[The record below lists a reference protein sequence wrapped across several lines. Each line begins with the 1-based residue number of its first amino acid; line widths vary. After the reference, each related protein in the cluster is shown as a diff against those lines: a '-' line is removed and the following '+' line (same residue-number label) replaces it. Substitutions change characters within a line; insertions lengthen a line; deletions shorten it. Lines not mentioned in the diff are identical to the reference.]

1 MRSSGSSFAPCRVGP
16 GDGACRG
23 RGRRVGQ
30 GTDDL
35 RDRVAARRAK
45 ARERDARGRV
55 VLEVQGAGRAQ
66 DRRRVGDGAVAGAE
80 RVRQA
85 PVGRRC
91 PVGLRRGAAAASRR
105 ARWARCP
112 SGRSPRVP
120 ARTTPAAR
128 QRWCRRSRPTA
139 PRACRAR
146 CGRRRVGCAARSRR
160 TRRSRRHSSSSS
172 SSGVAQPPARVEA
185 LGHPSVGQAG
195 ADLEQP
201 AGLAR
206 DEHRQEGGQG
216 ASVAT
221 RRAVGWRC
229 GARAHVSSV
238 ASGVRWAMN
247 QYSPSTSSTSCG

>member
-1 MRSSGSSFAPCRVGP
+1 MVPLPERTITAGAGANDANRATEVVSSQSTHSTHSLPSAVRSPA
-16 GDGACRG
+16 
-23 RGRRVGQ
+23 
-30 GTDDL
+30 
-35 RDRVAARRAK
+35 
-45 ARERDARGRV
+45 GRV
-55 VLEVQGAGRAQ
+55 
-66 DRRRVGDGAVAGAE
+66 
-80 RVRQA
+80 
-85 PVGRRC
+85 
-91 PVGLRRGAAAASRR
+91 RGA
-105 ARWARCP
+105 
-112 SGRSPRVP
+112 
-120 ARTTPAAR
+120 
-128 QRWCRRSRPTA
+128 QPTYTSVSA
-139 PRACRAR
+139 PR
-146 CGRRRVGCAARSRR
+146 
-160 TRRSRRHSSSSS
+160 SSSS

-221 RRAVGWRC
+221 RRTVGWRC